1 MDYEAKRPLMEQIDK
16 CLLEHT
22 VAAGTK
28 EGGPEI
34 LDAYLLQ
41 GLSET
46 HYYLK
51 VEHDFKPNEVA
62 ALLQFTDPLV
72 VARECWEERDPEKG
86 FPICDLLNK
95 IKAYDRF
102 PLVDPAGYAQQQ
114 EQMEN
119 KLKAVLDQNMAD
131 FHASLLSM
139 DKEDIIAKSGRISI
153 MQDAYDFIKEFEF
166 KRSDVETLLRMEN
179 PLEFVANHW
188 PSDLDGL
195 FDMTALI
202 GEAIDEAAKD
212 TVAQREAEQPAP
224 VKESASQDKSPVEAL
239 NALLDKNMADFD
251 AELVGMDAAEIAEIQ
266 EVTSTR
272 EIYNFIRNVS
282 EREFEPH
289 EAEILLRMENPLQF
303 IVDHFPNV
311 TEAINQLANEAVRE
325 TGKAALPQSVH
336 EAGDS
341 VVGKK
346 PSVLKQI
353 KANKQEVH
361 QPPPSQERTKGGE
374 VR

>member
-119 KLKAVLDQNMAD
+119 KLNALLDQNMAD

-188 PSDLDGL
+188 PSDMDGL
-195 FDMTALI
+195 FDMAALI
-202 GEAIDEAAKD
+202 GEAIDEAGKD
-212 TVAQREAEQPAP
+212 AVAQQEAERSAP
-224 VKESASQDKSPVEAL
+224 VQEPASQDKSPVEAL
-239 NALLDKNMADFD
+239 NALLDQNMADFD
-251 AELVGMDAAEIAEIQ
+251 AELVGMDAAEIAELQ
-266 EVTSTR
+266 EVTSMR
-272 EIYNFIRNVS
+272 EIYNFIRNES
-282 EREFEPH
+282 EGEFDPH

-325 TGKAALPQSVH
+325 TSKAALPQSVH
-336 EAGDS
+336 EAGDA

-346 PSVLKQI
+346 PSVLEQI
-353 KANKQEVH
+353 KVNKQEVRQ
-361 QPPPSQERTKGGE
+361 QPPAQERSKGGE
-374 VR
+374 AR

>member
-188 PSDLDGL
+188 PSDMDGL
-195 FDMTALI
+195 FDMAALI
-202 GEAIDEAAKD
+202 GEAIDEAGKD
-212 TVAQREAEQPAP
+212 AVAQQEAEQPAP

-251 AELVGMDAAEIAEIQ
+251 AELVGMDAAEIAELQ

-272 EIYNFIRNVS
+272 GIYNFIRNES
-282 EREFEPH
+282 EGEFEPH

-325 TGKAALPQSVH
+325 TSKAALPQSVH
-336 EAGDS
+336 EAGDA

-346 PSVLKQI
+346 PSVLEQI
-353 KANKQEVH
+353 KVNKQEVRQ
-361 QPPPSQERTKGGE
+361 QPPAQERSKGGE
-374 VR
+374 AR

>member
-16 CLLEHT
+16 NLLEHT

-102 PLVDPAGYAQQQ
+102 PLVDPAAYAQQQ

-119 KLKAVLDQNMAD
+119 KLNALLDQNMAD

-188 PSDLDGL
+188 PSDMDGL
-195 FDMTALI
+195 FDMAALI
-202 GEAIDEAAKD
+202 GKAIDEAGKD
-212 TVAQREAEQPAP
+212 AVAQQEAERSAP
-224 VKESASQDKSPVEAL
+224 VQEPASQDKSPVEAL

-251 AELVGMDAAEIAEIQ
+251 AELVGMDAAEIAELQ
-266 EVTSTR
+266 EVTSMR
-272 EIYNFIRNVS
+272 EIYNFIRNES
-282 EREFEPH
+282 EGEFEPH

-336 EAGDS
+336 EAGDA

-346 PSVLKQI
+346 PSVLEQI
-353 KANKQEVH
+353 KVNKQEVRQ
-361 QPPPSQERTKGGE
+361 QPPAQERSKGGE
-374 VR
+374 AR

>member
-139 DKEDIIAKSGRISI
+139 D
-153 MQDAYDFIKEFEF
+153 
-166 KRSDVETLLRMEN
+166 
-179 PLEFVANHW
+179 
-188 PSDLDGL
+188 
-195 FDMTALI
+195 
-202 GEAIDEAAKD
+202 
-212 TVAQREAEQPAP
+212 QR
-224 VKESASQDKSPVEAL
+224 
-239 NALLDKNMADFD
+239 
-251 AELVGMDAAEIAEIQ
+251 GHY
-266 EVTSTR
+266 R
-272 EIYNFIRNVS
+272 
-282 EREFEPH
+282 
-289 EAEILLRMENPLQF
+289 
-303 IVDHFPNV
+303 
-311 TEAINQLANEAVRE
+311 
-325 TGKAALPQSVH
+325 
-336 EAGDS
+336 
-341 VVGKK
+341 
-346 PSVLKQI
+346 
-353 KANKQEVH
+353 
-361 QPPPSQERTKGGE
+361 
-374 VR
+374 

>member
-114 EQMEN
+114 EQTEN
-119 KLKAVLDQNMAD
+119 KLNALLDQNMAD

-251 AELVGMDAAEIAEIQ
+251 AELVGMDAAEIAELQ

-272 EIYNFIRNVS
+272 GIYNFIRNES
-282 EREFEPH
+282 EGEFEPH

-325 TGKAALPQSVH
+325 TSKAALPQSVH
-336 EAGDS
+336 EAGDA

-346 PSVLKQI
+346 PSVLEQI
-353 KANKQEVH
+353 KVNKQEVRQ
-361 QPPPSQERTKGGE
+361 QPPAQERSKGGE
-374 VR
+374 AR

>member
-16 CLLEHT
+16 NLLEHT

-119 KLKAVLDQNMAD
+119 KLNALLDQNMAD

-188 PSDLDGL
+188 PSDMDGL
-195 FDMTALI
+195 FDMAALI
-202 GEAIDEAAKD
+202 GEAIDEAGKD
-212 TVAQREAEQPAP
+212 AVAQQEAEQPAP
-224 VKESASQDKSPVEAL
+224 VKESASQDKSAVEAL

-251 AELVGMDAAEIAEIQ
+251 AELVGMDAAEIAELQ

-272 EIYNFIRNVS
+272 GIYNFIRNES
-282 EREFEPH
+282 EGEFEPH

-325 TGKAALPQSVH
+325 TSKAALPQSVH
-336 EAGDS
+336 EAGDA

-346 PSVLKQI
+346 PSVLEQI
-353 KANKQEVH
+353 KVNKQEVRQ
-361 QPPPSQERTKGGE
+361 QPPAQERSKGGE
-374 VR
+374 AR

>member
-16 CLLEHT
+16 NLLEHT

-119 KLKAVLDQNMAD
+119 KLNALLDQNMAD

-179 PLEFVANHW
+179 PLEFVANQW
-188 PSDLDGL
+188 PSDMDVL
-195 FDMTALI
+195 FDMAALI
-202 GEAIDEAAKD
+202 CAAIDEAGKD
-212 TVAQREAEQPAP
+212 AVAQQEAEQPAP
-224 VKESASQDKSPVEAL
+224 VKESASQDKSAVEAL

-251 AELVGMDAAEIAEIQ
+251 AELVGMDAAEIAELQ

-272 EIYNFIRNVS
+272 GIYNFIRNVS

-336 EAGDS
+336 EAGDA

>member
-1 MDYEAKRPLMEQIDK
+1 MEQIDK

-266 EVTSTR
+266 EVS
-272 EIYNFIRNVS
+272 
-282 EREFEPH
+282 
-289 EAEILLRMENPLQF
+289 
-303 IVDHFPNV
+303 
-311 TEAINQLANEAVRE
+311 
-325 TGKAALPQSVH
+325 GKARPRRPACH
-336 EAGDS
+336 
-341 VVGKK
+341 KT
-346 PSVLKQI
+346 
-353 KANKQEVH
+353 
-361 QPPPSQERTKGGE
+361 ERS
-374 VR
+374 

>member
-166 KRSDVETLLRMEN
+166 KRSDVETFAEY
-179 PLEFVANHW
+179 
-188 PSDLDGL
+188 
-195 FDMTALI
+195 TAKTLHR
-202 GEAIDEAAKD
+202 K
-212 TVAQREAEQPAP
+212 AP
-224 VKESASQDKSPVEAL
+224 E
-239 NALLDKNMADFD
+239 
-251 AELVGMDAAEIAEIQ
+251 
-266 EVTSTR
+266 
-272 EIYNFIRNVS
+272 
-282 EREFEPH
+282 
-289 EAEILLRMENPLQF
+289 
-303 IVDHFPNV
+303 
-311 TEAINQLANEAVRE
+311 
-325 TGKAALPQSVH
+325 
-336 EAGDS
+336 
-341 VVGKK
+341 K
-346 PSVLKQI
+346 PSVRQRLSHFK
-353 KANKQEVH
+353 EVVKNMVLDTAKNRDRGGH
-361 QPPPSQERTKGGE
+361 ER
-374 VR
+374 